1 MAPAVR
7 PSGQP
12 LLVSKARAAELLSI
26 SIDTFER
33 LVMPEVCTVRIG
45 RRVLFA
51 VPDLARWVN
60 EHAAM
65 PLQAELPHNDHPER
79 RPRGSLLPPGR
90 AMVQRNI
97 KSGPARRQPRRPQHL
112 GGRQDAP

>member
-1 MAPAVR
+1 MAPAR
-7 PSGQP
+7 PPDQP

-33 LVMPEVCTVRIG
+33 LVMPEVRVVKIG

-65 PLQAELPHNDHPER
+65 PLSAELPPNHVCEGR
-79 RPRGSLLPPGR
+79 QYGSLPARRG
-90 AMVQRNI
+90 AMVRRNI
-97 KSGPARRQPRRPQHL
+97 KRGPARQEPRRPQHL
-112 GGRQDAP
+112 GGPQDAP

>member
-1 MAPAVR
+1 MASAR
-7 PSGQP
+7 PSDQP

-33 LVMPEVCTVRIG
+33 LVMPEVRTVRIG

-51 VPDLARWVN
+51 VPDLSRWVN

-65 PLQAELPHNDHPER
+65 PLSAELRQHDACGGR
-79 RPRGSLLPPGR
+79 QYGSLPARRG
-90 AMVQRNI
+90 AMVRRNI
-97 KSGPARRQPRRPQHL
+97 KRGPARREPRRSLHL
-112 GGRQDAP
+112 GGPQDAP

>member
-1 MAPAVR
+1 MAPAH
-7 PSGQP
+7 PPDQP

-33 LVMPEVCTVRIG
+33 FVMPEVRVVKIG

-60 EHAAM
+60 EHAAI
-65 PLQAELPHNDHPER
+65 PLSAELPHKDPCETR
-79 RPRGSLLPPGR
+79 RNGSLLSPSV
-90 AMVQRNI
+90 AMVRRNI
-97 KSGPARRQPRRPQHL
+97 KRGPARQQPRRPQHL
-112 GGRQDAP
+112 GGTQDAP

>member
-1 MAPAVR
+1 MAPAR
-7 PSGQP
+7 PPDQR

-33 LVMPEVCTVRIG
+33 LVMPEVRVVRIG

-51 VPDLARWVN
+51 VPDLSRWVN
-60 EHAAM
+60 EHAAT
-65 PLQAELPHNDHPER
+65 PLQAELPHNDPCETR
-79 RPRGSLLPPGR
+79 RNGSLLSPRG

-97 KSGPARRQPRRPQHL
+97 KRGAARRQPRRPQHH
-112 GGRQDAP
+112 GGPQDAP